1 MINMGYLRSD
11 CGLLLPASC
20 FLLPTS
26 YFLLIR
32 SSLVMGPHPDDLDCA
47 LGTIDLINQTMLNV
61 DAAGIRAREIS
72 DEFLVRR
79 RTLKRIFRDD
89 VKKPLCL
96 RSKVCRSDLP
106 GVFLGLPG
114 VNDRPA
120 HQPGF
125 FSAFLSGSAIPLR
138 MESRIPGI
146 DIR

>member
-11 CGLLLPASC
+11 CGLLLP
-20 FLLPTS
+20 TS
-26 YFLLIR
+26 YFLLPTYYLLLIR
-32 SSLVMGPHPDDLDCA
+32 SSFVVGPHPDDLDCA

-61 DAAGIRAREIS
+61 DAAGIRARQIS

-106 GVFLGLPG
+106 GVLLRLPG
-114 VNDRPA
+114 VNRQT

-125 FSAFLSGSAIPLR
+125 FRAFLSGSAIPLR

>member
-11 CGLLLPASC
+11 CGLLLP
-20 FLLPTS
+20 TS
-26 YFLLIR
+26 YLLLIR
-32 SSLVMGPHPDDLDCA
+32 SSFVVGPHPDDLDCA
-47 LGTIDLINQTMLNV
+47 LGTVDLINQTMLNV

-79 RTLKRIFRDD
+79 RTLRRIFRDD
-89 VKKPLCL
+89 IKKPLCL
-96 RSKVCRSDLP
+96 RSKVCRSDFP
-106 GVFLGLPG
+106 GVLLRLPG

-125 FSAFLSGSAIPLR
+125 FSAFLSGSAIRLR

>member
-11 CGLLLPASC
+11 CGLLLP
-20 FLLPTS
+20 TS

-32 SSLVMGPHPDDLDCA
+32 SSLVVGPHPNDLDCA
-47 LGTIDLINQTMLNV
+47 LGTVDLINQTMLNV

-79 RTLKRIFRDD
+79 RTLRRIFRDD
-89 VKKPLCL
+89 IKKPLCL
-96 RSKVCRSDLP
+96 RSKVCRSDFP
-106 GVFLGLPG
+106 GVLLRLPG

-125 FSAFLSGSAIPLR
+125 FSAFLSGSAIRLR

>member
-11 CGLLLPASC
+11 CGLLLP
-20 FLLPTS
+20 TS
-26 YFLLIR
+26 YLLLIR
-32 SSLVMGPHPDDLDCA
+32 SSFVVGPHPDDLDCA

-61 DAAGIRAREIS
+61 DAAGIRACQIS
-72 DEFLVRR
+72 DEFLIWR
-79 RTLKRIFRDD
+79 RTLKRIFRDHI
-89 VKKPLCL
+89 KKPLCL
-96 RSKVCRSDLP
+96 RPKVCRSDFP
-106 GVFLGLPG
+106 GVLLRLPG

-125 FSAFLSGSAIPLR
+125 FSAFLSGSAIRLR